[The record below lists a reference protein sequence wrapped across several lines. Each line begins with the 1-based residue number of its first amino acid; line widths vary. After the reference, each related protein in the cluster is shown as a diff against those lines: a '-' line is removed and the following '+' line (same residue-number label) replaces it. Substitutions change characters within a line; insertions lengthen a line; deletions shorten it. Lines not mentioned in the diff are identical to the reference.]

1 MSKKGKHIKTNK
13 FLSDENKKYFLLNK
27 HVRVQF
33 NHTKAHTML
42 VAVASFYGKSVIVYC
57 YQCKAMFGNFTC
69 LVLGLTVI
77 AGSLIYPVW
86 RALRANKH
94 CLLLIAMFIRVEKC
108 GKGLPHGRIRC
119 TPVRQETNTDYTGAW
134 AKCEYVR
141 LQHQSMRAHNSHSTR

>member
-1 MSKKGKHIKTNK
+1 
-13 FLSDENKKYFLLNK
+13 
-27 HVRVQF
+27 
-33 NHTKAHTML
+33 ML
-42 VAVASFYGKSVIVYC
+42 VAVASFYGKSGIVYC

-141 LQHQSMRAHNSHSTR
+141 LRHQPKRAHNSHSTR

>member
-1 MSKKGKHIKTNK
+1 MSAESLAVKSIEKYLPRNCPFRSYVGQRDTSTSCKLFSKVSKKGKHIKTNK

-42 VAVASFYGKSVIVYC
+42 VTVASFYGKSGIVYC

-86 RALRANKH
+86 RALRADKH
-94 CLLLIAMFIRVEKC
+94 CLLLFAMFI
-108 GKGLPHGRIRC
+108 
-119 TPVRQETNTDYTGAW
+119 
-134 AKCEYVR
+134 
-141 LQHQSMRAHNSHSTR
+141 